1 MDGRPPAYDV
11 VMRRCRLGGPF
22 LCYFLLDQQKKVD
35 LNANAVSNDRRSE
48 QQPTATSEVILLADV
63 QKREVG
69 RSEKKRF
76 WTSDMEAIIAIMVV
90 LLILGTINV
99 FSSSFIFAEA
109 EYETPYFFLRR
120 HVINIA
126 VGVIAFGVCFYFDY
140 HVWRKWMPGILLLTI
155 GALIAVLIVGPVING
170 ARRWLPLVI
179 FQFQPAEMAKLVAIM
194 LAAAYISVTVRRGR
208 ELRVVTVQMIV
219 IALIAGLTEMEP
231 DLGTATII
239 IGIPLAMLIVSGL
252 QRQKILQ
259 MLSFAVVGA
268 AIMIFRAPYR
278 LERLK
283 IAYDPWSDAQNYGYQ
298 TVQSLSAIG
307 SGELT
312 GMGLGVGVSKY
323 DYLPEAHTDFA
334 FAIFCQE
341 NGFLGAIFVFL
352 LFAAFAVYAG
362 RIANKARD
370 EYGQVLAM
378 GIMLLVVGQAIANLF
393 MVGGMM
399 PVVGVPLPFISY
411 GGTSLIITMASIGIL
426 VNVGKQG
433 EKFKSG

>member
-1 MDGRPPAYDV
+1 M
-11 VMRRCRLGGPF
+11 
-22 LCYFLLDQQKKVD
+22 
-35 LNANAVSNDRRSE
+35 
-48 QQPTATSEVILLADV
+48 ADV
-63 QKREVG
+63 QKRELG
-69 RSEKKRF
+69 DRKRF

-109 EYETPYFFLRR
+109 EFDSPYFFLKR
-120 HVINIA
+120 HVINIV
-126 VGVIAFGVCFYFDY
+126 VGLFAFGVCFHFDY
-140 HVWRKWMPGILLLTI
+140 HVWRRWIVGILFVTFA
-155 GALIAVLIVGPVING
+155 ALIAVLIFGPVVNG
-170 ARRWLPLVI
+170 ARRWLPLVV
-179 FQFQPAEMAKLVAIM
+179 FQFQPAEMAKLVSIII
-194 LAAAYISVTVRRGR
+194 AASYIALQVKRAR
-208 ELRVVTVQMIV
+208 ELELFTVQMGI
-219 IALIAGLTEMEP
+219 IAAIAGLTELEP

-239 IGIPLAMLIVSGL
+239 FGIPLAMLIIAGL
-252 QRQKILQ
+252 RRERVLQ
-259 MLSFAVVGA
+259 LLLMGVVGA
-268 AIMIFRAPYR
+268 AVMIFREPYR

-283 IAYDPWSDAQNYGYQ
+283 ITYDPWSDAQNYGYQ

-352 LFAAFAVYAG
+352 LFAAFAVYAA

-378 GIMLLVVGQAIANLF
+378 GIMLLIVGQAIANLL
-393 MVGGMM
+393 MVGGMT
-399 PVVGVPLPFISY
+399 PVVGIPLPFISY
-411 GGTSLIITMASIGIL
+411 GGTSLIITMAAIGIL
-426 VNVGKQG
+426 VNIGKQG
-433 EKFKSG
+433 EKGG

>member
-1 MDGRPPAYDV
+1 M
-11 VMRRCRLGGPF
+11 
-22 LCYFLLDQQKKVD
+22 
-35 LNANAVSNDRRSE
+35 
-48 QQPTATSEVILLADV
+48 ADV
-63 QKREVG
+63 QKRELG
-69 RSEKKRF
+69 DRKRF

-109 EYETPYFFLRR
+109 EFDSPYFFLKR
-120 HVINIA
+120 HVINIV
-126 VGVIAFGVCFYFDY
+126 VGLFAFGVCFHFDY
-140 HVWRKWMPGILLLTI
+140 HVWRRWIVGVLFVTFA
-155 GALIAVLIVGPVING
+155 ALIAVLIFGPVVNG
-170 ARRWLPLVI
+170 ARRWLPLVV
-179 FQFQPAEMAKLVAIM
+179 FQFQPAEMAKLVSIM
-194 LAAAYISVTVRRGR
+194 IAASYIALQVKRAR
-208 ELRVVTVQMIV
+208 ELELFTVQMGI
-219 IALIAGLTEMEP
+219 IAAIAGLTELEP

-239 IGIPLAMLIVSGL
+239 FGIPLAMLIVAGL
-252 QRQKILQ
+252 RRERVLQ
-259 MLSFAVVGA
+259 LLLMGVVGA
-268 AIMIFRAPYR
+268 AVMIFREPYR

-283 IAYDPWSDAQNYGYQ
+283 ITYDPWSDAQNYGYQ

-352 LFAAFAVYAG
+352 LFAAFAVYAA

-378 GIMLLVVGQAIANLF
+378 GIMLLIVGQAIANLL
-393 MVGGMM
+393 MVGGMT
-399 PVVGVPLPFISY
+399 PVVGIPLPFISY
-411 GGTSLIITMASIGIL
+411 GGTSLIITMAAIGIL

-433 EKFKSG
+433 EKGG